1 MSFGRFGGIV
11 LIWRGRLVHPPQYGY
26 GGRAEVSVGHRGAMT
41 LPYILKL

>member
-11 LIWRGRLVHPPQYGY
+11 LIWWGRL
-26 GGRAEVSVGHRGAMT
+26 AEASVGHRGAMT